1 MTAEKKSNTLDEIW
15 HSRCPVPTPLAIAVQ
30 QGWVEKTLHKQ
41 CGVKLRSLQESN
53 NPVDPVNYHE
63 SPLPNSFR
71 QGGSVPALWARAN
84 GQQTRVVG
92 LTWTDEYQAIIAMP
106 GTGLDSVRQLR
117 GRRIGLPLHNVTID
131 HSRAAAMRA
140 FSAILVTEGMTLAD
154 VEVVD
159 LFDQEIP
166 VAFKDGAV
174 ISTGTGRRGRYSYTN
189 QVRALARGDVDAVYV
204 KDAQGAQATHLLG
217 ANVIANIGRHPDAFV
232 RINNCT
238 PRPLTVSQWLID
250 TQPDVLRH
258 LLAQTVL
265 AGRWASGH
273 PEKVMTL
280 VGRETGWA
288 ENWVRYAYGDHI
300 HQHLHLDLAEDSIKG
315 LSVFKD
321 FLFEQGFIPGD
332 FSVRDWVAAEPLQE
346 VVEILQ
352 RHPTVYSLPPV
363 TGSAGQS
370 VIDTPPLH

>member
-1 MTAEKKSNTLDEIW
+1 MTAEKKDIRRDEIW

-30 QGWVEKTLHKQ
+30 QGWVEKTLWKE
-41 CGVKLRSLQESN
+41 CGVKLRSLHESN
-53 NPVDPVNYHE
+53 NPVEAVSYHE

-71 QGGSVPALWARAN
+71 QGGSVPSLWARAN

-92 LTWTDEYQAIIAMP
+92 LTWTDEYQAIVAMP
-106 GTGLDSVRQLR
+106 GARLGNVRELR
-117 GRRIGLPLHNVTID
+117 GRRIGIPLHDVKID

-140 FSAILVTEGMTLAD
+140 FSAILATEGMTLAD
-154 VEVVD
+154 VEIVD

-189 QVRALARGDVDAVYV
+189 QIRALARGDVDAVYV

-250 TQPDVLRH
+250 KQPDVLRH

-265 AGRWASGH
+265 AGRWAAAH
-273 PEKVMTL
+273 PEKVLTL

-288 ENWVRYAYGDHI
+288 ENWVRYAYGDNI
-300 HQHLHLDLAEDSIKG
+300 HQHLHLDLAEESIKG
-315 LSVFKD
+315 LGVFKD
-321 FLFEQGFIPGD
+321 FLVGQGFIPAD
-332 FSVRDWVAAEPLQE
+332 FSLRDWIAPEPLQE
-346 VVEILQ
+346 VMEILQ
-352 RHPTVYSLPPV
+352 RHPTVYSLPPAA
-363 TGSAGQS
+363 SSMGQGVS
-370 VIDTPPLH
+370 DAPPLH